1 MQILIRSND
10 PVEIGFVQALLADS
24 DIPCFVLDQHA
35 AALDGSIGALP
46 RRICVDDGDLPA
58 ARALLTEAGLL
69 PAP

>member
-10 PVEIGFVQALLADS
+10 PVEIGYIQALLADS

-35 AALDGSIGALP
+35 AAVDGSIGALP
-46 RRICVDDGDLPA
+46 RRVCVGDEDLGA
-58 ARALLTEAGLL
+58 ARALLADAGLL